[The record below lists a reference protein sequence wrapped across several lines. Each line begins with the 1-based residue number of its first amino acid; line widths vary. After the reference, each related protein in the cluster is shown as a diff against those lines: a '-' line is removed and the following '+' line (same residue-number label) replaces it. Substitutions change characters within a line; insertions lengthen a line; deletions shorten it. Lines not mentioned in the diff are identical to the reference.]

1 MFTFTSI
8 SGIAMTT
15 AIAPRERTTS
25 PLLEVAF
32 SSAPKVDRGAGV
44 IRAVK
49 ILGKQSRNGR
59 MYTDEALAQAAG
71 LYEGVC
77 VHIDHPEAHTLG
89 GDRKFA
95 DGFGY
100 LQGVRRQD
108 DGVYGDLVFLKSHT
122 LAEQICESA
131 EKMPRQFGLSHH
143 AEGYVTTQ
151 DDKTI
156 VEGIARVF
164 SVDIV
169 RNPATNRGLFE
180 SLDNNTQQLRA
191 TAPNNVVSSND
202 HGESSE
208 SQIARLQEQIRRLE
222 AERDVR
228 HLLESAGIAPDAAKI
243 KALAALGTPA
253 EQAAL
258 MATWPRNPRTQPR
271 SSGPLRES
279 TRVTALPID
288 GKSFARAIR

>member
-1 MFTFTSI
+1 MP
-8 SGIAMTT
+8 TT
-15 AIAPRERTTS
+15 LAPPERTTS

-32 SSAPKVDRGAGV
+32 SAAPKVDRSAGV

-59 MYTDEALAQAAG
+59 FYTDEALAQAAG

-77 VHIDHPEAHTLG
+77 VHIDHPEAHTIG

-100 LQGVRRQD
+100 LQSVRRQD
-108 DGVYGDLVFLKSHT
+108 DGVYGDLVFLKSHA

-143 AEGYVTTQ
+143 ADGYVTTQ

-180 SLDNNTQQLRA
+180 SLASNAEQLRE
-191 TAPNNVVSSND
+191 TAAWHEPDSSSGD
-202 HGESSE
+202 DETAE
-208 SQIARLQEQIRRLE
+208 TRIARLQEQIRRLE

-228 HLLESAGIAPDAAKI
+228 QLLESAGIAPDAAKI
-243 KALAALGTPA
+243 KALAALETPS
-253 EQAAL
+253 EQTAL
-258 MATWPRNPRTQPR
+258 MATWPRNPRTLPR
-271 SSGPLRES
+271 STGPLRES
-279 TRVTALPID
+279 TRLAALPAD